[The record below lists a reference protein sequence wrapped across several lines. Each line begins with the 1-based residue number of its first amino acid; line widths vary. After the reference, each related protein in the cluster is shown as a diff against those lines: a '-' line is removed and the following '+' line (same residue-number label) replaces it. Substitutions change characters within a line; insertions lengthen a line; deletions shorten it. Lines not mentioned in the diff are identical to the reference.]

1 MIETCNRFPKNSAA
15 LHLRDVLVTSEALW
29 RESIEIGP
37 ETKNF
42 MLHRLVRGISR
53 IVAKNQR
60 IAMKQLA
67 LNCTIFLITA
77 TFAGSTAWCDEKNNS
92 EYIRITRTE
101 NSKKTKSL
109 DTAVVRYEG
118 EPRIDKKK
126 REQSVQVDLIAAVHL
141 GDKRYYEDL
150 NERFKQYDVVLY
162 ELVIPEGVEPNEELF
177 ARRKEQKEEDNLL
190 SAIQNGLSDSLGLA
204 HQLKV
209 VDYTAKNFV
218 HADMTAEEFFKRVAE
233 RGDLAGVFSRAM
245 LHSASDEAVSQSGRV
260 EGRLF
265 GALFSKNKTLTMKRI
280 FADEMVN
287 QMDASM
293 WIISGSEGSAIISD
307 RNAIAL
313 KRLREQILDEKGK
326 IAIFYGAAHLKEFA
340 KSLQTDFR
348 LKKTKTEWIE
358 AWDLTK

>member
-1 MIETCNRFPKNSAA
+1 MKRPTLKI
-15 LHLRDVLVTSEALW
+15 TS
-29 RESIEIGP
+29 
-37 ETKNF
+37 
-42 MLHRLVRGISR
+42 
-53 IVAKNQR
+53 
-60 IAMKQLA
+60 
-67 LNCTIFLITA
+67 FLIIA
-77 TFAGSTAWCDEKNNS
+77 AIFGSPARCAEKDHS
-92 EYIRITRTE
+92 DYVRITRAE
-101 NSKKTKSL
+101 NGKRPKSL

-126 REQSVQVDLIAAVHL
+126 REKAVQVDLIAAVHL
-141 GDKRYYEDL
+141 GDKQYYEDL
-150 NERFKQYDVVLY
+150 NERFTQYDVVLY

-177 ARRKEQKEEDNLL
+177 TKRKEQKGEENLL
-190 SAIQNGLSDSLGLA
+190 SAFQNGLSDSLGLA

-245 LHSASDEAVSQSGRV
+245 IHSASDEAVSQSGRV

-280 FADEMVN
+280 FAEEMVS
-287 QMDASM
+287 QMDTSM
-293 WIISGSEGSAIISD
+293 WIISGSEGSAIITD

-313 KRLREQILDEKGK
+313 KRLREQILADQEK

-348 LKKTKTEWIE
+348 LKKSETEWIT